1 MPLAM
6 VRPQAV
12 VIGDKVY
19 VSGGAV
25 NIENDEDVE
34 DNQQVF
40 QYDPSRDEWN
50 HLPPHHVFFFAMA
63 QFSGHLITVGG
74 GTPFGTVTGN
84 VYRFKE
90 KWEEFLTPMP
100 TARFFVSVAT
110 TQSAIVASGGMTGV
124 DDMDDLCCCATVEV
138 YSCETSQWYTADP
151 LPAPCSCMT
160 SVTIGDTWYQL
171 GGGDTDGHITTAMYT
186 PLTTLIQKAMS
197 PAHEPARHK
206 SALQKLTSLFHN
218 STSRKSVWKTLPDTP
233 LKMSAAATLSG
244 NLLAVGGYGHETS
257 TKIFLPEGNSWVSA
271 TTGDLPT
278 PRHGCTAVQLSSN
291 QLLVVGGFREQ
302 GEPKK
307 SVFLGSMT
315 T

>member
-84 VYRFKE
+84 VCI
-90 KWEEFLTPMP
+90 
-100 TARFFVSVAT
+100 A
-110 TQSAIVASGGMTGV
+110 
-124 DDMDDLCCCATVEV
+124 
-138 YSCETSQWYTADP
+138 
-151 LPAPCSCMT
+151 
-160 SVTIGDTWYQL
+160 
-171 GGGDTDGHITTAMYT
+171 
-186 PLTTLIQKAMS
+186 
-197 PAHEPARHK
+197 
-206 SALQKLTSLFHN
+206 
-218 STSRKSVWKTLPDTP
+218 SRKSGRSFSHPCQLPDF
-233 LKMSAAATLSG
+233 S
-244 NLLAVGGYGHETS
+244 
-257 TKIFLPEGNSWVSA
+257 FQLPPPS
-271 TTGDLPT
+271 LP
-278 PRHGCTAVQLSSN
+278 
-291 QLLVVGGFREQ
+291 
-302 GEPKK
+302 
-307 SVFLGSMT
+307 
-315 T
+315 